1 MPAME
6 PVFPPPA
13 DAALFYVGSV
23 MHARMKPKAHRFAY
37 SVFALLVDLDRLE
50 EAHRLSPFFSVRKF
64 NLIGFDHGPHGLTKG
79 SPDPKADVVAA
90 LKAAGMSEEP
100 ARVLLLCYP
109 RVLGFV
115 FNPLSVYFAY
125 AGDGRLIGVQY
136 EVRNTFGQRHSYVE
150 PVMPGQLTEA
160 GLRQEADKLF
170 YVSPFMPM
178 EQRYHFRIRPPGARD
193 IALRIHETDAG
204 GPILAATFHGH
215 AERISARSCLRLA
228 LAMPLMTLKVVAG
241 IHWEALRL
249 WVKGVRLVS
258 RPEPPPPASHGGQF
272 LTVSTETTRRA
283 HHAG

>member
-1 MPAME
+1 MDPL
-6 PVFPPPA
+6 FPPPP

-23 MHARMKPKAHRFAY
+23 MHARMKPKAHRFTY

-50 EAHRLSPFFSVRKF
+50 EAHRLSPFFSVGKF
-64 NLIGFDHGPHGLTKG
+64 NLIGFDLRPHGMTKG
-79 SPDPKADVVAA
+79 SPNPKADVVAA
-90 LKAAGMSEEP
+90 LKAAGLTEEP

-125 AGDGRLIGVQY
+125 AADGRLIGVHY
-136 EVRNTFGQRHSYVE
+136 EVRNTFGERHSYVE
-150 PVMPGQLTEA
+150 PVEPGQLSEA

-178 EQRYHFRIRPPGARD
+178 EQRYHFRVRPPGAED
-193 IALRIHETDAG
+193 IAVRIHETDAG
-204 GPILAATFHGH
+204 GPILAATFHGK
-215 AERISARSCLRLA
+215 AERIGTLSCLRLA
-228 LAMPLMTLKVVAG
+228 FGMPLMTLKVVAG

-249 WVKGVRLVS
+249 WVKGVTLVS

-272 LTVSTETTRRA
+272 LAVSTETTRKA